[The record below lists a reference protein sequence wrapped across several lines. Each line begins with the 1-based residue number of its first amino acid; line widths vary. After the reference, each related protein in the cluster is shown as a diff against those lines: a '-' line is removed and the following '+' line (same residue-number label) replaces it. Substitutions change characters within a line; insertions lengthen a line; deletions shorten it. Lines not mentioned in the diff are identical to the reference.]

1 MLEDSDII
9 ATMKSK
15 RISWAWHVM
24 VRSRTDNRS
33 GHLLEAEEQKTTWP
47 SKTKMVRQGP

>member
-15 RISWAWHVM
+15 RISWAEHVWRGREQTLS
-24 VRSRTDNRS
+24 VKSS
-33 GHLLEAEEQKTTWP
+33 VEAKE
-47 SKTKMVRQGP
+47 